1 MKLPDKHKRLGL
13 LMIISQLLL
22 IGFTLYWLTGQYK
35 QEKESLL
42 LELNSS
48 YSDSHQRVLDSL
60 LMKHY
65 INPVLGDT
73 TMPELAFAKYQTG
86 GRGVIM
92 TDSMIYRIKK
102 DHFPDTL
109 QMDKAFVT
117 IRLSDTDSSETKA
130 NDLQLLEQEM
140 LLRSVRLI
148 VQHVDDSSSNHFRS
162 FHSFG
167 NNIDT
172 ALFISVF
179 EDNIIEEGI
188 NVKSIWYDFSDSV
201 SKPGSDKNLII
212 IGGKGGTQP
221 LVSIKN
227 YRSYLFRQIVPQFLF
242 AFVLI
247 LLTASAF
254 VLAYRSIRKQTQL
267 NTMRDSFIGN
277 MSHELKTPV
286 STVKLAIEAIRN
298 FDLSKDRE
306 LAREYLDMASKEIKR
321 LELLITK
328 VLDNT
333 IIEQDKSI
341 LHFEHVNLNNIIS
354 GAVESLLP
362 KIKDS
367 DAEIRFEPALTISV
381 DADPLYLQ
389 GVIINLIDNSLK
401 YGNGHPEIDIKLS
414 SSDKR
419 AIIAITDNGPGIP
432 AQYLGKVFD
441 KFFRIPTQDVHNVKG
456 YGLGLSFASLIVEM
470 HGGSISVQN
479 NNTGCTFSVE
489 IPLNKA

>member
-22 IGFTLYWLTGQYK
+22 IGFTLYWLGGQYVKEK
-35 QEKESLL
+35 QTLWGGLKAKY
-42 LELNSS
+42 NIS
-48 YSDSHQRVLDSL
+48 YRTTVDSFLV
-60 LMKHY
+60 KHY
-65 INPVLGDT
+65 IEPVLEDST
-73 TMPELAFAKYQTG
+73 INYYRYAKPGRTIMMSDSFMISG
-86 GRGVIM
+86 KDDSLEGISTGRGV
-92 TDSMIYRIKK
+92 
-102 DHFPDTL
+102 
-109 QMDKAFVT
+109 VT
-117 IRLSDTDSSETKA
+117 INLSTKDDTTGQLTVSEI
-130 NDLQLLEQEM
+130 ESYEHEM
-140 LLRSVRLI
+140 LLRSLRLI
-148 VQHVDDSSSNHFRS
+148 MQNVDDSSRMHLNALHGIERK
-162 FHSFG
+162 
-167 NNIDT
+167 IDT
-172 ALFISVF
+172 LLFISTF
-179 EDNIIEEGI
+179 ESQLKEDELKIEPVWVRAGLD
-188 NVKSIWYDFSDSV
+188 SIRVAS
-201 SKPGSDKNLII
+201 PGKIV
-212 IGGKGGTQP
+212 IGGWSNEMPGVKFEG
-221 LVSIKN
+221 
-227 YRSYLFRQIVPQFLF
+227 YLMLLLGRIFPQILF
-242 AFVLI
+242 AIVLI

-267 NTMRDSFIGN
+267 NAMRDSFIGN
-277 MSHELKTPV
+277 ISHELKTPV

-298 FDLSKDRE
+298 FDLSKDRV

-341 LHFEHVNLNNIIS
+341 LRFEHVNINDIIS
-354 GAVESLLP
+354 GAIESLLP

-367 DAEIRFEPALTISV
+367 DAEVRFESEHTISV
-381 DADPLYLQ
+381 DADPFYLQ

-401 YGNGHPEIDIKLS
+401 YGNGHPEIDIALS
-414 SSDKR
+414 SSDKN

-470 HGGSISVQN
+470 HGGSISVHN